1 MTIPY
6 AVKQKAEKGGIV
18 LTEVDEPK
26 DAVKA
31 FYPKYNLETYG
42 IGGKAAFEQMAA
54 LVRIKS
60 HDDTRV
66 IVNDPTDPFM
76 VMVFNHDRSLTPFR
90 GSCIPTDAY
99 NEIAALDQKRKPWL
113 STKVPDDGGEAFK
126 QGFMAADNPFN
137 PNDEEAADD
146 EGNNAATLWDMQFD
160 AAADADQ
167 EAEDDAGGSVVKQ
180 VYRIRYAE
188 AGHPNHCGDW
198 LADTLNNLVL
208 GKTATDI
215 ANFEAICN
223 LNGVSLAKYKRDKNG
238 WQGRLR
244 MTGRN
249 LLARIVFETGV
260 LKVPA
265 SVAGEKK
272 DVELRAPREWLDD
285 QNFKT
290 KKAKAILEEG
300 RAKQAETVVPD
311 AAEQVKRIKAA
322 RGKK

>member
-1 MTIPY
+1 MTIPH
-6 AVKQKAEKGGIV
+6 ATKEKAEKGGII
-18 LTEVDEPK
+18 LTEVDTPK
-26 DAVKA
+26 GAVKA
-31 FYPKYNLETYG
+31 LYPKYSLETYG

-54 LVRIKS
+54 LVRIKN
-60 HDDTRV
+60 HDDTRI
-66 IVNDPTDPFM
+66 IVNDPNDPFM
-76 VMVFNHDRSLTPFR
+76 VMIFNHDRSLTPFR
-90 GSCIPTDAY
+90 GSATPTDAY
-99 NEIAALDQKRKPWL
+99 NEIAALDAKRKAWL
-113 STKVPDDGGEAFK
+113 STVVPGDGAEAYK
-126 QGFMAADNPFN
+126 QGFTAGDNPWTG
-137 PNDEEAADD
+137 DEEEESRDAWDAAWDD
-146 EGNNAATLWDMQFD
+146 
-160 AAADADQ
+160 AADAEQ
-167 EAEDDAGGSVVKQ
+167 TAEEEAGGSVVKQ

-223 LNGVSLAKYKRDKNG
+223 LNGVSLAKYKREGNG

-249 LLARIVFETGV
+249 LMARIVFETGV

-265 SVAGEKK
+265 HVAGEKK
-272 DVELRAPREWLDD
+272 DVELRAPKEWLDE

-290 KKAKAILEEG
+290 KKAKAVLEEG
-300 RAKQAETVVPD
+300 RAKQAETVVNTDP
-311 AAEQVKRIKAA
+311 AEAVKRIKAA